1 MDIKLILIV
10 ENRIY
15 REGIS
20 HFLSDENKFDVLSVF
35 PNCDSAKRT
44 LSLCAVDVV
53 MLDYHLPDAMDML
66 YFIKHH
72 QPQAK
77 IVILSYEND
86 RDTILQCMKAGIE
99 GLITNNDSMQDLTQ
113 CILTVS
119 SGHLCYPADSYSAI
133 QTISPV
139 NSVTPMDV
147 AEETKLTSR
156 QVKVLRLVEQGYSNK
171 DIARTLNIE
180 LCTVKNHMHHILGK
194 LDVKNRCEAASVY
207 RRSVGL
213 HS

>member
-1 MDIKLILIV
+1 MDTKLILIV

-20 HFLSDENKFDVLSVF
+20 HFLDNENKLNVASTAPD
-35 PNCDSAKRT
+35 CESAKRT
-44 LSLCAVDVV
+44 LSLCDVDVV

-66 YFIKHH
+66 YFIRHH
-72 QPQAK
+72 QPQSK
-77 IVILSYEND
+77 IVILTYNND
-86 RDTILQCMKAGIE
+86 LDVVARCMKAGIE
-99 GLITNNDSMQDLTQ
+99 GLITNNDSMQDLRQ

-119 SGHLCYPADSYSAI
+119 SGHLCYPANTSSAI
-133 QTISPV
+133 QTS
-139 NSVTPMDV
+139 TPMHSPITQDN
-147 AEETKLTSR
+147 TGGIRLTSR
-156 QVKVLRLVEQGYSNK
+156 QIKVLHLVEQGYSNK

-194 LDVKNRCEAASVY
+194 LDVKNRCEAASVF
-207 RRSVGL
+207 RRTVSL